1 MKKYVIAIDG
11 PAASGKSTTAKQV
24 ARVLKYV
31 YIDSGAMY
39 RACGLHSL
47 ELGIDLDDHDA
58 LAAMLDKIDIRII
71 YDPAGNQI
79 LLNGRDVTERI
90 READITKLSSE
101 IAVIG
106 IVRQK
111 MVELQREMGKQ
122 GGVIM
127 DGRDI
132 GTVVFPMADFKF
144 FLVADVHTRAL
155 RRWQES
161 CEKGENNTLEDIER
175 DLTWR
180 DQNDSTRDI
189 SPLLKAD
196 DAIEIDTTNL
206 SIEEQTQKLLQYIRK
221 AEA

>member
-132 GTVVFPMADFKF
+132 GTVVFP
-144 FLVADVHTRAL
+144 
-155 RRWQES
+155 
-161 CEKGENNTLEDIER
+161 
-175 DLTWR
+175 
-180 DQNDSTRDI
+180 
-189 SPLLKAD
+189 
-196 DAIEIDTTNL
+196 
-206 SIEEQTQKLLQYIRK
+206 
-221 AEA
+221 